1 MTIRTSLDF
10 RSALAAAAASI
21 SALLLSA
28 CASMGASSSAMPQA
42 PKPPVTE
49 NVKLVQ
55 SLVLPVDTSV
65 TLAQAWAQYGGC
77 KPGTQ
82 GWEEVE
88 PGRVQLSCSLDDG
101 TIVQFDFSVHALTKR
116 TRLEQFTYTAMNDAE
131 FAGISLRG
139 PDAEEALAHMYRNE
153 PLF

>member
-1 MTIRTSLDF
+1 MKIRTS
-10 RSALAAAAASI
+10 LAAAAASL
-21 SALLLSA
+21 SVLLLSA
-28 CASMGASSSAMPQA
+28 CASTGTTPRSTDMPQP
-42 PKPPVTE
+42 PKPAVTE

-55 SLVLPVDTSV
+55 SLVLPIDSSV
-65 TLAQAWAQYGGC
+65 TLGEAWSQYGGC

-116 TRLEQFTYTAMNDAE
+116 TKLEQFTFTSMNDAE

-139 PDAEEALAHMYRNE
+139 PDAEEALEHMYRNE